1 MGLISS
7 LILGKKDTTLN
18 HLRYMSIYATRGF
31 SLLGLLVQFCTFP
44 CLVAGSLFY
53 TSANNSFILYS
64 SVLRMYLALIAGVL
78 GSFSASAISYK
89 KIMIHD
95 LIFGALA
102 VNLFLFRVVLY
113 TVLLQIST
121 KIQQCL

>member
-18 HLRYMSIYATRGF
+18 HPKYMSIYATRGF

-44 CLVAGSLFY
+44 CLVAGSLFH
-53 TSANNSFILYS
+53 TSVNNSFILYS

-102 VNLFLFRVVLY
+102 GGIVYSSSSDLH
-113 TVLLQIST
+113 
-121 KIQQCL
+121 